1 MAKVIKEI
9 DWNGN
14 HYTFTNTFKSTGT
27 KSHDILT
34 MEDKNGNSWVGE
46 TTWINRP
53 WHRFDLEEAF
63 NEIVSKA
70 FGPKAL
76 ALVREI
82 DKTGH
87 SVEQVIETFFSKLK
101 PEDVQANPEN
111 IADTSADARLLALAK
126 YLDVDPEEVEEVAEN
141 EFLVN
146 GDTYRVLTDEEADYE
161 FDERVRSLWDDLGL
175 DEIGDNFRDYVLENC
190 VDTNQ
195 LEDLVRED
203 TSDYVY
209 NMSDEEVAD
218 ECIDEGIVESNEV
231 YDEESDEWSPELR
244 DDVDFDDL
252 RERLI
257 DEKFNQVG
265 DYVEYF
271 KDLGYDAE
279 FFKDYIDE
287 EAVID
292 ALKDDIDVNG
302 GGRGQELSL
311 VNGEEIELDGDFY
324 AYQID

>member
-34 MEDKNGNSWVGE
+34 MEDQNGNSWVGE

-63 NEIVSKA
+63 DEIVSKA

-76 ALVREI
+76 AMVREI
-82 DKTGH
+82 DQTGH

-101 PEDVQANPEN
+101 PEDIQANPET
-111 IADTSADARLLALAK
+111 ITDTSADARLLALAK
-126 YLDVDPEEVEEVAEN
+126 YLEVEPEEVEEVGEN
-141 EFLVN
+141 EFSVN
-146 GDTYRVLTDEEADYE
+146 GDTYRVLTDEEADYD
-161 FDERVRSLWDDLGL
+161 FDERVRSLWDELGL

-190 VDTNQ
+190 IDTDQ
-195 LEDLVRED
+195 LEDLVRD
-203 TSDYVY
+203 DISDYVY

-218 ECIDEGIVESNEV
+218 ECIDEGIVESEEV

-252 RERLI
+252 REQLI
-257 DEKFNQVG
+257 DEKFNQVD

-271 KDLGYDAE
+271 RDLGYDAD

-302 GGRGQELSL
+302 GGRGQELSW
-311 VNGEEIELDGDFY
+311 VNGEEIELDNGFY
-324 AYQID
+324 AYQVD

>member
-34 MEDKNGNSWVGE
+34 MEDQNGNSWVGE

-63 NEIVSKA
+63 DEIVSKA

-76 ALVREI
+76 AMVREI
-82 DKTGH
+82 DQTGH

-101 PEDVQANPEN
+101 PEDVQANPET

-126 YLDVDPEEVEEVAEN
+126 YLEVEPEEVEEVGEN
-141 EFLVN
+141 EFSVN
-146 GDTYRVLTDEEADYE
+146 SDTYRVLTDEEADYE
-161 FDERVRSLWDDLGL
+161 FDERVRSLWDELGL

-190 VDTNQ
+190 IDTDQ
-195 LEDLVRED
+195 LEDLVRD
-203 TSDYVY
+203 DISDYVY
-209 NMSDEEVAD
+209 NMSDEDVAD
-218 ECIDEGIVESNEV
+218 ECIDEGIVESEDV

-252 RERLI
+252 REQLI
-257 DEKFNQVG
+257 DEKFNQVD

-271 KDLGYDAE
+271 RDLGYDAD

-302 GGRGQELSL
+302 GGRGQELSW
-311 VNGEEIELDGDFY
+311 VNGEEIELDNGFY